1 MATIYETRMTVRGYE
16 MDSYG
21 HVNNAVYLNY
31 IEQCRWEIL
40 QQLDIIKLFQS
51 RGLLMVVTESK
62 LRYAQE
68 AKVFDKLLIKTRM
81 VLEGPYVV
89 FKHRIINEDT
99 QVKLVT
105 AEVKTL
111 IINESRVPC
120 SVPEEFK
127 YFFEIAES

>member
-1 MATIYETRMTVRGYE
+1 MIYETHIMVRGYE

-31 IEQCRWEIL
+31 VEQCRWEIL
-40 QQLDIIKLFQS
+40 QGLNLIELFKKE
-51 RGLLMVVTESK
+51 GLLLVVTESK

-68 AKVFDKLLIKTRM
+68 AKVFDRLLIKTRM
-81 VLEGPYVV
+81 LLEGPYII
-89 FKHRIINEDT
+89 FKHRILNADT

-111 IINESRVPC
+111 VINEARIPC
-120 SVPEEFK
+120 SVPNEFK
-127 YFFEIAES
+127 SLFETTE